1 MLMRSTGLG
10 KVELVANI
18 LDVKRK
24 GDHLVLYMDTTEPV
38 RWRVRGTV
46 SLKEVKKLILFCL
59 KISIILFILNPV
71 RWFRDPKHPGDF

>member
-24 GDHLVLYMDTTEPV
+24 GDHLVLYMDTLEPV

-46 SLKEVKKLILFCL
+46 TLKEVKKLILFCL
-59 KISIILFILNPV
+59 KFSIVLFLLNPV